1 MIPCDFERGRLQ
13 VLSGYRKLQME
24 FRVSS
29 CRLLQRYLFRLCE
42 ISISVS
48 DLRIS
53 RFRQRQK
60 DNPNEGKFDLHVV
73 ILSPE
78 STVPVSRRL
87 ERCYLTGGKD
97 SALGVAGLWSSS
109 KVIFGLRRRLRLF
122 RAASGEALHVA
133 RLHHWGV
140 LGCFSGI

>member
-1 MIPCDFERGRLQ
+1 
-13 VLSGYRKLQME
+13 ME

-42 ISISVS
+42 ISISVT
-48 DLRIS
+48 DLWIS
-53 RFRQRQK
+53 RFRQRQE
-60 DNPNEGKFDLHVV
+60 DEPNEGNLDLHVV

-133 RLHHWGV
+133 RFRTLHPFSLLSRFQCGCGV
-140 LGCFSGI
+140 PFLVPCKESENPHH